1 MKKIVHFL
9 NFFFMTQK
17 TLISAFEATDFTN
30 IFCGILQPLCFLLFQ
45 ILQEGQWLSE
55 VKDLNRRY
63 GALPPINAGNTIKPN
78 AMAFTVD

>member
-1 MKKIVHFL
+1 MQNKNVVFEKKQCCMTSP
-9 NFFFMTQK
+9 NF
-17 TLISAFEATDFTN
+17 
-30 IFCGILQPLCFLLFQ
+30 IFVEFYIFIFFQ

>member
-1 MKKIVHFL
+1 
-9 NFFFMTQK
+9 MTQK
-17 TLISAFEATDFTN
+17 MLRQLTSLNF

>member
-1 MKKIVHFL
+1 MTSP
-9 NFFFMTQK
+9 NF
-17 TLISAFEATDFTN
+17 
-30 IFCGILQPLCFLLFQ
+30 IFVEFYIFIFFQ